1 MAIGKLNISRG
12 HQLAR
17 EPAPQPHLALVPQD
31 GEPAAA
37 QEPAQVAPAVRAG
50 HLLAQEHLAL
60 LERLVSLAAQG
71 ALTEAEFAAEKALIL
86 GVGAE
91 SAVVLSDTRSLAAR
105 PASSRARGPSLLAR
119 MFSWKFL
126 PVGAVVG
133 LALSFALQ
141 PDETMRLF
149 DQAVR
154 ALAG

>member
-12 HQLAR
+12 HQLAG
-17 EPAPQPHLALVPQD
+17 EPAPQPHLALVPQQ

-37 QEPAQVAPAVRAG
+37 SEPAVALAAPAG
-50 HLLAQEHLAL
+50 HLLAHERLAL

-86 GVGAE
+86 GVSAE
-91 SAVVLSDTRSLAAR
+91 PAVALSGTRSLAAR
-105 PASSRARGPSLLAR
+105 PANARAKGPSLLAR